1 MYGFFLIL
9 SQPYRKMVI
18 SSVQWSGKGD
28 RADPARAA
36 AGRAQR
42 GQTARS
48 RPRSSHQGAA
58 IGSRAAAGTWWGP
71 LMGLVQSGV
80 RGTLLEEPRGQP
92 AVAGWL
98 WSPFPGPPAARLE
111 IGSER
116 RIHHAQIVQ
125 QPPGQREQRAASVP
139 PRQSRDDGLPRTELP
154 PPNFSLS
161 GSQGEIESM

>member
-1 MYGFFLIL
+1 MCGGA
-9 SQPYRKMVI
+9 
-18 SSVQWSGKGD
+18 GKGT
-28 RADPARAA
+28 
-36 AGRAQR
+36 
-42 GQTARS
+42 GQTLPELLLDGLNGVRRLEADHALRTKEQ
-48 RPRSSHQGAA
+48 PWAPELLLGPVGDHWWVW
-58 IGSRAAAGTWWGP
+58 SRAVSG
-71 LMGLVQSGV
+71 GLW
-80 RGTLLEEPRGQP
+80 LEEPRGQP

-98 WSPFPGPPAARLE
+98 WSPFPGPPVARLE

-125 QPPGQREQRAASVP
+125 QPPGQREQQAASVP